1 MIKEMKFTKIPVVVT
16 LSISLLLGS
25 APSSFVSAQSVP
37 TNVDIAPAPAWGYFV
52 DQYKNNTGDN
62 KTMESN
68 PSIGILSGFNAL
80 WKAGTSWN
88 TGIILNED
96 VLGLNILKVYNQ
108 AKRRTVSEEK
118 QAYLDDRR
126 NQSYSVIEG
135 LGAYTDVYRND
146 AKATTTI
153 QDVAV
158 DATTKKYSDEG
169 NNAGEVDSKLGNM
182 VSLVNTLRGK
192 YSSTNPAKT
201 FYSYPRPF
209 RWVNNSVVVPT
220 LLPVQND
227 DPTKDGG
234 FPSGHTNAAYLSAY
248 ALAYAV
254 PERYQELLTRASEL
268 GNNRIVAGMHSPL
281 DVIGGRVMA
290 TALSAAILSDPE
302 NAQLKQAAYEEAHSK
317 LLTQKGTSTDAYTNY
332 EQNKKWF
339 NQRLTYGFKQNKTVV
354 TNTSVVPKGA
364 EVLLETRLPYL
375 SATERRWV
383 LATTALPAGYPV
395 LDDPEGWGRL
405 NLFSAAD
412 GFGAF
417 LHDVTVNM
425 DASKGS
431 FNAKDQWRNDITGSG
446 KLTKQGT
453 GVLGLNGNNTYTG
466 GTFIEQ
472 GGLIVNHKSA
482 LGSGNVTNTAGTL
495 KEAVSGQWYIEGN
508 YNQSAKAGLELN
520 IASTSDQLVIK
531 KHASLSGKLSLNFT
545 NKVVPENGQKII
557 SFEKRQGSFSSI
569 EIIGVPKGKK
579 VDVIYTTNSI
589 QLKVTNK

>member
-1 MIKEMKFTKIPVVVT
+1 MKLKKISVVAT

-25 APSSFVSAQSVP
+25 APSSFVSAQAIP
-37 TNVDIAPAPAWGYFV
+37 TNVDIAPTPAPAWGYFV
-52 DQYKNNTGDN
+52 DQYKNNISNN
-62 KTMESN
+62 KTIDTN
-68 PSIGILSGFNAL
+68 PSIGMLSGFNAL

-88 TGIILNED
+88 TGTILNED

-108 AKRRTVSEEK
+108 AKRRTASEEK
-118 QAYLDDRR
+118 KAYLDDRR

-135 LGAYTDVYRND
+135 LGAYTDVYYND
-146 AKATTTI
+146 VKATTTI
-153 QDVAV
+153 KDVAA

-169 NNAGEVDSKLGNM
+169 NNAGEMDSKLGNM

-209 RWVNNSVVVPT
+209 RWVNNSVVVPS
-220 LLPVQND
+220 LLPVQNS

-302 NAQLKQAAYEEAHSK
+302 NARLKQAAYEEAHSK
-317 LLTQKGTSTDAYTNY
+317 LLTKKGTSEDRYTNY

-339 NQRLTYGFKQNKTVV
+339 NERLTYGFKQNKTVLS
-354 TNTSVVPKGA
+354 NINVPKGA

-405 NLFSAAD
+405 NLFAAAD

-417 LHDVTVNM
+417 VRDVTVNM

-466 GTFIEQ
+466 GTVIEQ
-472 GGLIVNHKSA
+472 GGLIVNHKTA
-482 LGSGNVTNTAGTL
+482 LGSGDVTNAGGIL
-495 KEAVSGQWYIEGN
+495 KEAVSGQWYIGGN
-508 YNQSAKAGLELN
+508 YSQSDKAGLELN
-520 IASTSDQLVIK
+520 VASISDQLVIK
-531 KHASLSGKLSLNFT
+531 KQASLSGKLTLNFT
-545 NKVVPENGQKII
+545 NKVVPVNGQKII

-569 EIIGVPKGKK
+569 EIIAVPKGKK

-589 QLKVTNK
+589 QLKVTSK